1 MARESETSN
10 KNSEDADQIPLTGEA
25 AARLL
30 TRVVGVLGGPPEW
43 TNDLEV
49 SLRGLA
55 SGFKELSPLFP
66 SASLW
71 SQRLLHLLELKPP
84 VQSHDPE
91 PIPLHALAL
100 LLAKQAAV
108 TSRREASAARA
119 VGALVFYTL
128 YRGSTLSQNFLESLK
143 QFYLS
148 PAEHWTACRKSF
160 LVDGGQ
166 LLGLSDDLRD
176 VIKEFNRTVRSLQ
189 GQGMYAPLDLDGEA
203 GGGRGEG
210 SPSEQ
215 ENDLG
220 DEAVGASAPKR
231 LPTCFSCEPRF
242 DLLQF
247 QIIQEEREPS
257 LSQYRLDNDPNS
269 LYEEEHTDLWANLLT
284 ALRQHADAG
293 RRLHAA
299 ARAMSVLAGLSL
311 EVMACAPFEDV
322 RIQTATGL
330 SRGSLHIDLK
340 VGLVRRDFLTVAPRA
355 DRDKVRTHGRYLR
368 TPIPPEVLSVLR
380 EARSALPGA
389 RTVGDLLVA
398 AGLTPTICHAMVNM
412 GRKQPRVFESLRIAR
427 SLPGFLLR
435 RGVHPSV
442 VSHTTGD
449 ITLVPRA
456 HHYYLSMEQRL
467 VYQAVNTLCASVGL
481 APVPERLEYR
491 RLGSPN
497 YRPLA
502 IVRGCLLNLQQQVRR
517 ARNHITNR
525 SSLDELI
532 KFHNSY
538 VCSATLQIL
547 WALGARC
554 QNLKTL
560 SVQALFSHPD
570 FILISDR
577 ASDRYS
583 EVRLCVITPVI
594 QKSLLGLAEHLR
606 TMAHRLRRKDELVA
620 GDTMLRLVA
629 GGALEACAVPL
640 LFRDKDGVLALRPPT
655 RADLKKV
662 ARASGMPELN
672 TPRHFLLT
680 ELVERGV
687 DAVEIDA
694 QLGHHLVA
702 APPFGIASGL
712 TAEAFRH
719 SLQPKLAAVHAC
731 LGLQPLAGLSS
742 MQSDRLKLPAVRL
755 GDEVELPANGYLRQA
770 VDVADLNPPDIVLAE
785 QDCPWSWSTL
795 AAHAELTRLRVAY
808 LRTDLLARLPH
819 GGALLCLVAFD
830 GTFSSAK
837 LRWVWQQLAIQG
849 PRHLGEL
856 HVVEQIDADVSA
868 QILLHRFTRD
878 ALAKMGQP
886 CEWETALTQLK
897 EVLITLDGQWSHL
910 AEAAALDRLLALA
923 AHTLH
928 LETAPIE
935 RFSMVHKAPFIPFED
950 LQRLCGG
957 LGGRQGSQAQPAL
970 SRTQRGGEYVR
981 LLSLL
986 EHWADHDLELG
997 ERRRRELGAL
1007 ADLNQLLREQPGY
1020 DEELAIQWVC
1030 CELVNPP
1037 LRRLSLSTLRIYLS
1051 LVLKFFHWVRLADR
1065 VPVESGEWMEV
1076 RASLFPTK
1084 SAEQEEARDKE
1095 NLHRRWAWQH
1105 LVSFLIARGIPV
1117 PRDAAFRLIKVAV
1130 NYRPHLH
1137 VYLSTQEV
1145 QAAIKVLPLQ
1155 CPTPRDWI
1163 IEELHLRRYAPL
1175 RPMEVRYLKA
1185 QHLLPSREWLLV
1197 TTSGHDH
1204 LKNRFARGLV
1214 RVPPAMEANLAAHMA
1229 RRSAALETGTPS
1241 AFVPTA
1247 DDGYAAYEA
1256 SLTVLRDVLR
1266 GVTER
1271 TGLRLYDLRACTI
1284 TDLISE
1290 PAPILG
1296 ALSNGGVLVPS
1307 GKSTTALHARGAVAA
1322 REARHSNVIT
1332 TLRYYHLTG
1341 LLGAREQMNQAL
1353 SSLPVSARYLA
1364 AAHGFSRDAIYA
1376 ARYRGRPVESRRT
1389 GVQRPVSSDDL
1400 QKHERARARPHDAPP
1415 HNSDLAEQLH
1425 AGLLTLAGMPLLA
1438 AADRSSTTPSRLD
1451 AVASYVQGVEAS
1463 SRLHES
1469 LVLHGSPWSPLLKGL
1484 SAWAASH
1491 QGEISGLML
1500 GTASLEF
1507 YAQKI
1512 SVCVPQELV
1521 TAGAAWKALP
1531 NAGVV
1536 AQFHPSRTMSLADRA
1551 QLEPALARWAVHIA
1565 SLVSRESVGRL
1576 SFTLC
1581 EPTTAQPASSSPHV
1595 AGKTTQIMS
1604 HLIRMVVYLKSKE
1617 VS

>member
-1 MARESETSN
+1 MVRESETSTN
-10 KNSEDADQIPLTGEA
+10 NSADANRIPFTGEA

-30 TRVVGVLGGPPEW
+30 TRVVGVLGGPPVW

-49 SLRGLA
+49 SLRSLA
-55 SGFKELSPLFP
+55 SGFKELSPIFP
-66 SASLW
+66 SASVW
-71 SQRLLHLLELKPP
+71 SQRLQHLLELKPP
-84 VQSHDPE
+84 VQTHDTE
-91 PIPLHALAL
+91 PIPLHAIAL

-108 TSRREASAARA
+108 TSRREVSAARA

-160 LVDGGQ
+160 LVDGDQ

-176 VIKEFNRTVRSLQ
+176 VVKEFSRAVRSLQ
-189 GQGMYAPLDLDGEA
+189 GQGMYAPVDLDGQA
-203 GGGRGEG
+203 GGVRGEC

-220 DEAVGASAPKR
+220 DQASEASAPKR
-231 LPTCFSCEPRF
+231 LPTRFSCEPRF

-257 LSQYRLDNDPNS
+257 LSQYRLDNDPNC
-269 LYEEEHTDLWANLLT
+269 LCEEEHSDLWANLLP
-284 ALRQHADAG
+284 ALRQDADAG

-322 RIQTATGL
+322 RLQTGTGL
-330 SRGSLHIDLK
+330 SRGSLHVDLK

-355 DRDKVRTHGRYLR
+355 DRDKLRTHGRYLR

-389 RTVGDLLVA
+389 RTLGDLLVA

-412 GRKQPRVFESLRIAR
+412 GRTQPRVFESLRIGR
-427 SLPGFLLR
+427 SLSGFLLR
-435 RGVHPSV
+435 RGAHPSV
-442 VSHTTGD
+442 ISHTTGD

-456 HHYYLSMEQRL
+456 HHYYLSMDQRR
-467 VYQAVNTLCASVGL
+467 VYQAVNTLCAFVGL
-481 APVPERLEYR
+481 EPVPDRSEYR

-497 YRPLA
+497 YRPLTT
-502 IVRGCLLNLQQQVRR
+502 VRSCLLDLQQQVRR

-525 SSLDELI
+525 SSLEELI
-532 KFHNSY
+532 KFHNAY
-538 VCSATLQIL
+538 VCSVALQTL

-570 FILISDR
+570 FVLISDR

-583 EVRLCVITPVI
+583 QVRLCVITPVI

-606 TMAHRLRRKDELVA
+606 TMAHRLRRKDELAA
-620 GDTMLRLVA
+620 GDAMLRLV
-629 GGALEACAVPL
+629 GGGDLEECAVPL

-662 ARASGMPELN
+662 ARISGIPALN

-702 APPFGIASGL
+702 APPFGVASGL

-719 SLQPKLAAVHAC
+719 SLQPKLADVHAC

-819 GGALLCLVAFD
+819 GSALLCLVAFD
-830 GTFSSAK
+830 GTYSSAK

-878 ALAKMGQP
+878 ALAKMGKQF
-886 CEWETALTQLK
+886 EWEAALTQLK
-897 EVLITLDGQWSHL
+897 EVLITLDSQWSHL

-923 AHTLH
+923 GHTLH
-928 LETAPIE
+928 LETAPME
-935 RFSMVHKAPFIPFED
+935 RFSLVHKTPFIPFED
-950 LQRLCGG
+950 LQRLLSG
-957 LGGRQGSQAQPAL
+957 LGGSQGSQAQPAL
-970 SRTQRGGEYVR
+970 SRPQRGGEYVR
-981 LLSLL
+981 LFSLL
-986 EHWADHDLELG
+986 DHWADHDLQLG
-997 ERRRRELGAL
+997 ERRRREQGAL
-1007 ADLNQLLREQPGY
+1007 ADLNQLLCDQPGY
-1020 DEELAIQWVC
+1020 DEELAIQWLRR
-1030 CELVNPP
+1030 ELVDPP
-1037 LRRLSLSTLRIYLS
+1037 LRRLSLSTVRIYLR
-1051 LVLKFFHWVRLADR
+1051 LVLKFFHWVRLAER
-1065 VPVESGEWMEV
+1065 VPIESGEWMEV

-1084 SAEQEEARDKE
+1084 SAEQEEAGKKE
-1095 NLHRRWAWQH
+1095 GLHRLWAWQH
-1105 LVSFLIARGIPV
+1105 LVSFLVARGIPV
-1117 PRDAAFRLIKVAV
+1117 PRDAAFRPIKVAV

-1137 VYLSTQEV
+1137 VYVSAQEV
-1145 QAAIKVLPLQ
+1145 QAAIEVLPRQ
-1155 CPTPRDWI
+1155 CPTPRDWVI
-1163 IEELHLRRYAPL
+1163 KELQLRRHAPL

-1214 RVPPAMEANLAAHMA
+1214 RVPPTMPADLAAHMA
-1229 RRSAALETGTPS
+1229 RRRAALETGTPS

-1256 SLTVLRDVLR
+1256 SLAVLRDVLR
-1266 GVTER
+1266 GVTGR
-1271 TGLRLYDLRACTI
+1271 TSLRLYDLRACTI
-1284 TDLISE
+1284 TDLIAE

-1296 ALSNGGVLVPS
+1296 ALSNGGVLVSS
-1307 GKSTTALHARGAVAA
+1307 GKSTTTLHARGAVAA
-1322 REARHSNVIT
+1322 QEARHSNVIT
-1332 TLRYYHLTG
+1332 TLRYYHLAG

-1353 SSLPVSARYLA
+1353 ASLPISARYLA
-1364 AAHGFSRDAIYA
+1364 AAHGLSRDAIYA
-1376 ARYRGRPVESRRT
+1376 ARYRGRPVESRGR
-1389 GVQRPVSSDDL
+1389 GVQRLGSSDEL
-1400 QKHERARARPHDAPP
+1400 QKHGLARARHHDAPLRYG
-1415 HNSDLAEQLH
+1415 DLAEQLH

-1438 AADRSSTTPSRLD
+1438 AADRSAATPSRLD
-1451 AVASYVQGVEAS
+1451 AVVSYVQGVEAS
-1463 SRLHES
+1463 SRLHGS
-1469 LVLHGSPWSPLLKGL
+1469 LVLHGSPWSPLLKRL
-1484 SAWAASH
+1484 SDWAASH

-1507 YAQKI
+1507 RSQNI
-1512 SVCVPQELV
+1512 SVCAPQELV
-1521 TAGAAWKALP
+1521 TAGEAWKALP
-1531 NAGVV
+1531 HAGVV
-1536 AQFHPSRTMSLADRA
+1536 AQFHPSRAMSLADRA
-1551 QLEPALARWAVHIA
+1551 QLEPALASWSVHIA
-1565 SLVSRESVGRL
+1565 SPVSRESVGRL

-1581 EPTTAQPASSSPHV
+1581 EPTTTQPASSSLHV
-1595 AGKTTQIMS
+1595 AGKTTHIMT
-1604 HLIRMVVYLKSKE
+1604 HLMHMVVYLKPKE